1 MASAAKSRKDRHPS
15 KAAPLNLARGIER
28 SAPASRLG
36 D

>member
-1 MASAAKSRKDRHPS
+1 MLPKELDTGDPR

-28 SAPASRLG
+28 GAPASRFG